1 MPDTNKELRESY
13 SLLTNVVNSSPDLIF
28 VKDLNLRTII
38 CNTAFAAAVGKEP
51 EDLVG
56 LTDIENGWA
65 PELVKG
71 NPEKGIRGFEAD
83 DLAALSGK
91 AVHIESE
98 PVNVGDEIRFFET
111 KKLPLHDSKGVI
123 IGVLGVA
130 RDITDRIRAQ
140 EELAR
145 YRDQL
150 EEMVDQRSRELEL
163 SHEALRRA
171 ERLVSIG
178 TLAAGIAHEINNP
191 LGLILLRAENA
202 LQVEDSAGYVEA
214 LRGIVSDT
222 RRCKHIVKNVLK
234 FSREEPGEKWRM
246 GLNEVVQSSCD
257 LTREF
262 TKQHGDAIELDLSGE
277 EIMISGNSTE
287 LEQVIVNL
295 IHNAVQASTA
305 GSVIRL
311 RTSSVAGNARLEVYD
326 HGRGMSPEEQ
336 SKAFD
341 PFYTTRAAR
350 GGTGLGLS
358 VSHGIVS
365 EHGGSI
371 DVESAPGEGTRVT
384 IILPEVGAEA
394 S

>member
-1 MPDTNKELRESY
+1 M
-13 SLLTNVVNSSPDLIF
+13 
-28 VKDLNLRTII
+28 
-38 CNTAFAAAVGKEP
+38 GKKP

-56 LTDIENGWA
+56 LTDVENGWA

-202 LQVEDSAGYVEA
+202 LQVEDSAGYAEA

-222 RRCKHIVKNVLK
+222 RRCKHIVKNALK

-262 TKQHGDAIELDLSGE
+262 TQQNGVAIELDLSGE
-277 EIMISGNSTE
+277 EIVISGNSTE

-384 IILPEVGAEA
+384 IILPEIRAEA